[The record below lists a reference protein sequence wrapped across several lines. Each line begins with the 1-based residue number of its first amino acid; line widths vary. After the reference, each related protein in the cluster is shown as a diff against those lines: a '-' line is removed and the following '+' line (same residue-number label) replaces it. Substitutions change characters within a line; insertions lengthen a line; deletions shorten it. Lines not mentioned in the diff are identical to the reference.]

1 MDSWAVSMDYC
12 AIMCNI
18 TSMQKMQMEKNI
30 SVSLNET
37 ALTGLDDFSA
47 CFGARIVY
55 CGTDMKF
62 VKMGQNRSLCEY
74 CSLVRKLYGD
84 ERCFRLDTKKLREAN
99 VRRRLVHYTC
109 HGGLVEAICPV
120 FLNDLYAGFV
130 MTGQFRTAE
139 NPPQSILDDWKRKFK
154 DAGNLL
160 RAYDAVPRIE
170 NSKLRS
176 MLGLF
181 SVLVKM
187 IELGGIIKLKGDVI
201 VEKII
206 YELRSRPDKP
216 MSIAEAARIV
226 GRSRSSICHTFKAKL
241 GKSFNDCV
249 TDIRLERAEEILKKE
264 PGITVKEVASRVG
277 YEDQFYFSRVFSR
290 RKGVTPSKLI
300 QKKDFGNMA
309 PAIAKITV
317 AESVSSGADKRRG

>member
-1 MDSWAVSMDYC
+1 M
-12 AIMCNI
+12 
-18 TSMQKMQMEKNI
+18 KNI

-47 CFGARIVY
+47 YFGARIVY
-55 CGTDMKF
+55 CGTDMKS

-84 ERCFRLDTKKLREAN
+84 ERCFRLDNKKLREAN
-99 VRRRLVHYTC
+99 ERRSLVHYTC

-120 FLNDLYAGFV
+120 FLGDLYAGFV

-139 NPPQSILDDWKRKFK
+139 NPPETILDDWRRKFK
-154 DAGNLL
+154 NIEPLVS
-160 RAYDAVPRIE
+160 AYTEVPRIQA
-170 NSKLRS
+170 SKLQN

-181 SVLVKM
+181 SILVKL
-187 IELGGIIKLKGDVI
+187 IELSGITKLKGDVI
-201 VEKII
+201 VEKIL

-216 MSIAEAARIV
+216 LSIAEAARLV

-241 GKSFNDCV
+241 GKSFNECV

-264 PGITVKEVASRVG
+264 PGITVKEVAARVG

-300 QKKDFGNMA
+300 QKKDFSNTA